1 MGEMERLVRV
11 GITGQGGFMGS
22 HLYNFLGT
30 KLENVKRINFKR
42 SYFDDEVELQIFVKS
57 CDVIV
62 HIAAMNRHEDE
73 QVLYNTNVG
82 LVNKLVNACEVTK
95 SIPKIIFSSSTQEEI
110 DNLYG
115 KSKRDGR
122 KCFEAWATNN
132 DGQVTS
138 LVIPNVFG
146 PFGRPFY
153 NSFIATFSHQ
163 IVQGEQPKVVNDSRI
178 NLIYINE
185 LSEAFYKEIIKQDSE
200 NIQSYFV
207 PHTSSRKVSEI
218 LGLLKYFK
226 IQYLENGQ
234 VPKVD
239 LNTFELDLFNTFTSF
254 IPKDYFPIKFTNHT
268 DERGAFVEIMRAGS
282 PGQTSYSTTV
292 PGITR
297 GNHYHTRKIERFA
310 VISGKALIQIRK
322 IDSDEVFEY
331 ILDGTEP
338 AYVDM
343 PIWYTHNIKNIG
355 NTELITLFWINEPYD
370 PENSDTYFIKV

>member
-1 MGEMERLVRV
+1 MGEMGRLVRV
-11 GITGQGGFMGS
+11 GITGQGGFMGG

-30 KLENVKRINFKR
+30 KLEEIKRISFKR
-42 SYFDDEVELQIFVKS
+42 NYFDDEVELQSFVKS

-62 HIAAMNRHEDE
+62 HIAAMNRHVDE
-73 QVLYNTNVG
+73 QVLYNTNIG
-82 LVNKLVNACEVTK
+82 LVHKLVNACEVTK

-122 KCFEAWATNN
+122 KYFEDWATNN
-132 DGQVTS
+132 DGKVTS

-163 IVQGEQPKVVNDSRI
+163 IVQGEQPKVINDSRV

-185 LSEAFYKEIIKQDSE
+185 LSEAFYNEIIKQDSE
-200 NIQSYFV
+200 NIQSYVV

-226 IQYLENGQ
+226 IQYLENNQ

-254 IPKDYFPIKFTNHT
+254 IPKDYFPIKFTNNT
-268 DERGAFVEIMRAGS
+268 DERGAFVEIIG
-282 PGQTSYSTTV
+282 
-292 PGITR
+292 
-297 GNHYHTRKIERFA
+297 
-310 VISGKALIQIRK
+310 
-322 IDSDEVFEY
+322 SDEVFEY
-331 ILDGTEP
+331 ILDGAEP
-338 AYVDM
+338 AFVDM

-355 NTELITLFWINEPYD
+355 NTELITLFWINEPYN
-370 PENSDTYFIKV
+370 PEDADTYFIKV

>member
-1 MGEMERLVRV
+1 MGQLVRV

-30 KLENVKRINFKR
+30 KSTEIKQISFKR
-42 SYFDDEVELQIFVKS
+42 NYFEDEIELQSFVKS

-62 HIAAMNRHEDE
+62 HIAAMNRHKDE
-73 QVLYNTNVG
+73 KVLYDTNVG
-82 LVNKLVNACEVTK
+82 LVHKLVNACEVTK
-95 SIPKIIFSSSTQEEI
+95 SKPKIIFSSSTQEDI

-122 KCFEAWATNN
+122 KYFETWAINN
-132 DGQVTS
+132 DGHITS
-138 LVIPNVFG
+138 LIIPNVFG

-153 NSFIATFSHQ
+153 NSFIATFSKQ
-163 IVQGEQPKVVNDSRI
+163 IVQGEEPKVIKDSRV

-185 LSEAFYKEIIKQDSE
+185 LSEAFYNEIIKQNSE
-200 NIQSYFV
+200 NIKSYVV
-207 PHTSSRKVSEI
+207 PETSSRKVSEI
-218 LGLLKYFK
+218 LALLKYFK
-226 IQYLENGQ
+226 TQYLENGQ

-254 IPKDYFPIKFTNHT
+254 IPRDYFPRKFTKHS
-268 DERGAFVEIMRAGS
+268 DDRGAFVEIMRAGS
-282 PGQTSYSTTV
+282 SGQTSYSTTV

-370 PENSDTYFIKV
+370 PENSDTYFINV